1 MHSLTTKNLSCNYF
15 EKCDLIQKYR
25 LKSLFQEPKV
35 RSVFLEV
42 PLYTID
48 KSLSDNRRDKKIS
61 STLFLFFFLFGSL
74 PRIVYQKTALKQSKK
89 IYSFKHSLK
98 DKRMIN
104 DFLVQFLINTVN
116 NSDLKKLNIFKKED
130 FFLKHRSFNS
140 LCFTLSGSIPLTSL
154 LMEDNFFFINNTQLN
169 LNTSFSFKGLKN
181 ISYPNKLVKN
191 IFPLWMLG
199 AV

>member
-61 STLFLFFFLFGSL
+61 FTLLLFFFLFGSL

-116 NSDLKKLNIFKKED
+116 NSDLKKLNILKKED
-130 FFLKHRSFNS
+130 FFMKHRSFNS

-169 LNTSFSFKGLKN
+169 LNTSFLFKGLKN

-191 IFPLWMLG
+191 IFPL
-199 AV
+199 

>member
-116 NSDLKKLNIFKKED
+116 NSDLKKLNILKKED
-130 FFLKHRSFNS
+130 FFMKHRSFNS

-169 LNTSFSFKGLKN
+169 LNTSFLFKGLKN

-191 IFPLWMLG
+191 IFPL
-199 AV
+199 